1 MLETLAAFVLVG
13 ALLLLAVT
21 VALAVAFLK
30 VLGALVLWPLTSLD
44 GGIFAIL
51 AFLVLGT
58 IGLVVLVAVAPL
70 VLGFVVSVVAPLALL
85 GAVLWVVARART
97 VPAPQH
103 PAAPPGARPAPVA
116 IPARSTV
123 QPA

>member
-1 MLETLAAFVLVG
+1 MLETLAALAIAG

-44 GGIFAIL
+44 GGLFAVL

-58 IGLVVLVAVAPL
+58 VGLVVLVAVAPL

-97 VPAPQH
+97 VPAPQ
-103 PAAPPGARPAPVA
+103 PAVPPAPVA
-116 IPARSTV
+116 IPARF
-123 QPA
+123 